1 MSDHATK
8 RNYSIAVD
16 FDGVLHSYLSPWVSA
31 GVIPDPPVP
40 GAIEWLTDIEK
51 KFEVIVFTTRG
62 KTREGRDAVRRW
74 LWENGYSGK
83 NSRSSIQPETWSDLT
98 IVVTAEKPPALIYLD
113 DRAVRFEGSFPTA
126 DEIHGARPWRAAPAP
141 AEEKQMS
148 EYDGAGCRTFLAP
161 VAVGMPLIA
170 FALGGFAVWCLMH
183 FGLAR

>member
-62 KTREGRDAVRRW
+62 KTQEGRDAVRRW

-83 NSRSSIQPETWSDLT
+83 HNRSSIRPETWSDLT

-141 AEEKQMS
+141 AEEPK
-148 EYDGAGCRTFLAP
+148 P
-161 VAVGMPLIA
+161 
-170 FALGGFAVWCLMH
+170 
-183 FGLAR
+183 